1 MTIMDQDI
9 MQEPGTAV
17 ATVTEAPPPAPVVTD
32 SPASLLAVIARAST
46 DPRVD
51 VTKMEALM
59 QMQERL
65 EVRQAERAFNEAFVQ
80 MQPKLPRIKRDGSLS
95 YPVNKNQP
103 DGPQRII
110 SKYATWESIDAAI
123 RPILT
128 EHGFAL
134 SFTTEVTGNGILIVT
149 AILRHSAGH
158 STKTPG
164 PPLPC
169 DSSGG
174 KNNIQGWGSAM
185 SYGKRYAATAALN
198 LVTEG
203 DDDDAK
209 LAGMAFLKSEQVEE
223 LQALIAETDTN
234 ERRFLDLFAVQH
246 LGEIQQGA
254 FAAAKNMLLQK
265 RKKPA

>member
-1 MTIMDQDI
+1 MNVMDQSI
-9 MQEPGTAV
+9 IEQPGTSV
-17 ATVTEAPPPAPVVTD
+17 ATAPQVPVVAGNGA
-32 SPASLLAVIARAST
+32 PQSLLPAIITLAK
-46 DPRVD
+46 DPAMDADKLERLL
-51 VTKMEALM
+51 A
-59 QMQERL
+59 MQERM
-65 EVRQAERAFNEAFVQ
+65 EARQAEQEFNAAFVA
-80 MQPKLPRIKRDGSLS
+80 MQQKLPRIKKDGSLT
-95 YPVNKNQP
+95 YPVDKNKP
-103 DGPQRII
+103 DGKQRLI
-110 SKYATWESIDAAI
+110 SKYATWEAIDAAI
-123 RPILT
+123 RPILA

-134 SFTTEVTGNGILIVT
+134 SFTTDIAANGILVVT

-198 LVTEG
+198 LITEG

-209 LAGMAFLKSEQVEE
+209 LAGMAFLTPEQVEE
-223 LQALIAETDTN
+223 LQALIVETDAN
-234 ERRFLDLFAVQH
+234 ERRFLDLFSVQH
-246 LGEIQQGA
+246 IGEIQQGA

-265 RKKPA
+265 RRPA